1 MPIFVYA
8 GVPGPRIR
16 SRRRTS
22 RLLDEVCWF
31 FPELKIVMRHGAE
44 PWTELMVKLLLKWP
58 NLYYSTSAFAPK
70 HYHDDIVDF
79 ANTRGADKVMYAG
92 YYPPGLDLD
101 RIFAELPDVPVPRP
115 GVAQVPPRERHPRPQ
130 AVTARHAQQLAGSP
144 ALGAG
149 EPPTWGDLMGP
160 LAGIRVV
167 ELPNIGPV
175 QFAGMLL
182 SDLGAEVL
190 RVDRATAVATG
201 VSVAGGSRR
210 RISVIDR
217 GRRSVGVDLKHPG
230 GAEVVLRLCERA
242 DVLLEGFRPGVAE
255 RLGVGPDACRARNA
269 ALIYAR
275 MTGWGQDG
283 PLAADVGHDINYLSI
298 AGVLW
303 HLGPEGHA
311 PVPPINL
318 LADFGGGGSLV
329 VMGILAALVER
340 ASSGAGQVVDAAM
353 VDGSAQ
359 LMSIFFGIDAM
370 GGWGPRGTNL
380 LDGGAHFY
388 NVYETSDGGYVSLAA
403 YEPKFYANLLALIGP
418 LGFADLDPAQQMDMA
433 QWPAWK
439 QRFAAL
445 FATKTRDAWVGFFAG
460 HEVCFAPVLPMSEA
474 RAHPHNVARD
484 TFTDVEGAPQPAPA
498 PALQPHALRNSG
510 RAGQTGRAHRH
521 RAHRM
526 GVCAAEIATLKA
538 RRSDRLI
545 RGRASAPTRR
555 THTSVCPS
563 GSRPWS

>member
-1 MPIFVYA
+1 M
-8 GVPGPRIR
+8 
-16 SRRRTS
+16 
-22 RLLDEVCWF
+22 
-31 FPELKIVMRHGAE
+31 
-44 PWTELMVKLLLKWP
+44 
-58 NLYYSTSAFAPK
+58 N
-70 HYHDDIVDF
+70 
-79 ANTRGADKVMYAG
+79 
-92 YYPPGLDLD
+92 
-101 RIFAELPDVPVPRP
+101 
-115 GVAQVPPRERHPRPQ
+115 
-130 AVTARHAQQLAGSP
+130 
-144 ALGAG
+144 
-149 EPPTWGDLMGP
+149 GP

-190 RVDRATAVATG
+190 RVDRASDVATG
-201 VSVAGGSRR
+201 RTVAGGSASPY
-210 RISVIDR
+210 SVIDR
-217 GRRSVGVDLKHPG
+217 GRRSVGVDLKHPE

-255 RLGVGPDACRARNA
+255 RLGVGPDACCARNPR
-269 ALIYAR
+269 LVYAR

-283 PLAADVGHDINYLSI
+283 PLSGDVGHDINYLSI

-329 VMGILAALVER
+329 VLGILAALLER
-340 ASSGAGQVVDAAM
+340 AQSGEGQVVDAAM

-388 NVYETSDGGYVSLAA
+388 NVYETSDGQYVSLAS

-418 LGFADLDPAQQMDMA
+418 LGFDDLDVATQMDMS
-433 QWPAWK
+433 QWPALRT
-439 QRFAAL
+439 RFGEL
-445 FATKTRDAWVGFFAG
+445 FRTRPRDAWVEFFAG
-460 HEVCFAPVLPMSEA
+460 HEVCFAAVLSMSEA
-474 RAHPHNVARD
+474 RAHPHNVARG

-498 PALQPHALRNSG
+498 PRFSRTPTAVQGPPVKPGTNTTDALVEWGFDSGEVSALQ
-510 RAGQTGRAHRH
+510 
-521 RAHRM
+521 
-526 GVCAAEIATLKA
+526 K
-538 RRSDRLI
+538 
-545 RGRASAPTRR
+545 RGAVA
-555 THTSVCPS
+555 
-563 GSRPWS
+563 